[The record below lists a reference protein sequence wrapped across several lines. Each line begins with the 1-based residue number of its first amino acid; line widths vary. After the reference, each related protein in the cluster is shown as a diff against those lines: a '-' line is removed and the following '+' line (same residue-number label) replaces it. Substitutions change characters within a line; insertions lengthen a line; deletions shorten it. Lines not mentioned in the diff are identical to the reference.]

1 MNALKTNKFKVG
13 DKVQV
18 VKDNGTNWW
27 FTVEDQYIDGVV
39 VQVNPKE
46 EEDRYYVKIKGF
58 EGIYD
63 DGCFAFNDKHLKLIE
78 ACETVSEQDKT
89 GSKPYNPLKANKFK
103 VGDYV
108 KIINHKNTVDRFGGN
123 TIGFP
128 QIGLVGVVNKV
139 TDHCVGIV
147 GHIYL
152 MDASDVELL
161 ETSDQRK
168 EESLTYN
175 PLVAQEGIKSD
186 GGSSDYYF
194 TKLPQELI
202 DQIVKTGGIE
212 IKDIARYVYDNN
224 ADAFNI
230 IKAQKRIIEA
240 NKGVGK
246 VGITKLYD
254 AKKISFFANEQYEA
268 IKREGTNE

>member
-1 MNALKTNKFKVG
+1 MNTLKANKFKVG

-18 VKDNGTNWW
+18 IEDNGTEEW

-39 VQVNPKE
+39 VQVNPKDKD
-46 EEDRYYVKIKGF
+46 DRYYVKIKGF

-78 ACETVSEQDKT
+78 TCETVSEQDKT
-89 GSKPYNPLKANKFK
+89 ESKPYNPLKANKFR

-108 KIINHKNTVDRFGGN
+108 EIINHKNTVDRFGGN

-147 GHIYL
+147 DHMYL

-168 EESLTYN
+168 EETQTYN
-175 PLVAQEGIKSD
+175 PLIAQEGGGHYKNRGIQPLEYTMKNNLSFCDGNVVKYISRYKSKNGVED
-186 GGSSDYYF
+186 LAKVIHYALLASYEEYGEQGS
-194 TKLPQELI
+194 TEL
-202 DQIVKTGGIE
+202 K
-212 IKDIARYVYDNN
+212 
-224 ADAFNI
+224 
-230 IKAQKRIIEA
+230 
-240 NKGVGK
+240 GK
-246 VGITKLYD
+246 VLKLLGV
-254 AKKISFFANEQYEA
+254 AE
-268 IKREGTNE
+268 